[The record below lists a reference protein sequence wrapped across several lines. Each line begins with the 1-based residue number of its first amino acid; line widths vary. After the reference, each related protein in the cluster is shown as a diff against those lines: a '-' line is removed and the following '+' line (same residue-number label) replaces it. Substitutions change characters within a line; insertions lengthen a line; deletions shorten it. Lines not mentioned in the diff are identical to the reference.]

1 MASTCAYVNNFP
13 LVASGGGAQGPL
25 MYIWDFPLISRKVLE
40 LDSYIENTIRYCEVL
55 ALGTNISLLGGVK
68 GA

>member
-1 MASTCAYVNNFP
+1 
-13 LVASGGGAQGPL
+13 